1 MIDFSYS
8 KKNKATFKKLAD
20 KWDEIFQREDF
31 LIFFLSTIAK
41 GPLLTKRDL
50 S

>member
-8 KKNKATFKKLAD
+8 KNNKATFKKLAD

-31 LIFFLSTIAK
+31 FDIFK
-41 GPLLTKRDL
+41 PL
-50 S
+50 